1 MDYWNI
7 IAIQIVTIMDHG
19 RWLRISI
26 YIGEKMDW
34 MDYNPVAI
42 NREDEK
48 TLSFDMICWL
58 MSFGFRYS
66 W

>member
-7 IAIQIVTIMDHG
+7 IAVQIIIIMDHG
-19 RWLRISI
+19 RWLRLSI

-42 NREDEK
+42 NREDER
-48 TLSFDMICWL
+48 TIVFWYDMLVDVFW
-58 MSFGFRYS
+58 F
-66 W
+66 

>member
-7 IAIQIVTIMDHG
+7 IAIQIIIIMDHG
-19 RWLRISI
+19 RWLRLSI

-42 NREDEK
+42 NREDER
-48 TLSFDMICWL
+48 TIVFWYDMLVDVFW
-58 MSFGFRYS
+58 F
-66 W
+66 